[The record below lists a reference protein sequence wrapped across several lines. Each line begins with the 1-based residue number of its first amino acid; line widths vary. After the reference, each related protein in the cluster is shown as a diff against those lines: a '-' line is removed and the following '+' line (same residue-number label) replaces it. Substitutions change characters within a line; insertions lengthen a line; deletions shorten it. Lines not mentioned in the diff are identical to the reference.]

1 MASEPQAQL
10 PLFYKDLMPLNS
22 RDHSD
27 WRARSV
33 DKASWLGSQHAI
45 PLTVEEFPLAQRN
58 FPIVF
63 SAGDNPV
70 PLALMGLNEGVNV
83 FFEDD
88 GTPRGDAYV
97 PAYIRRYPFL
107 LAKLRPDAEEMSL
120 CFDPSSDILGDFKDG
135 EALFADGQPTDHT
148 KGVLEF
154 CEKFEEAGARTQAFM
169 KEITDAGLL
178 MDGEVAIQQNDKP
191 DQPYLYRG
199 FRMVNQEKLKEL
211 DSDKLKAWHE
221 SGLLPPLE
229 GERNCIRLTVSAGA
243 SLMAR
248 PDRYTSVYLLPEPWP
263 PRARTRWIFHVG
275 PNACYSAA

>member
-1 MASEPQAQL
+1 MASEPQNQL

-22 RDHSD
+22 RDHAD

-33 DKASWLGSQHAI
+33 DKANWIGNQHAI
-45 PLTVEEFPLAQRN
+45 PLTVEEFPLAQRS

-63 SAGDNPV
+63 SSGDNPV

-83 FFEDD
+83 FFEED

-135 EALFADGQPTDHT
+135 EPLFAEGQPTAHT
-148 KGVLEF
+148 KSLLDF

-169 KEITDAGLL
+169 KELTDADLL

-211 DSDKLKAWHE
+211 SADKLKAWVE
-221 SGLLPPLE
+221 SGLLPLIYAHLMSLE
-229 GERNCIRLTVSAGA
+229 LMRFIFAKQAEQGKGPTV
-243 SLMAR
+243 
-248 PDRYTSVYLLPEPWP
+248 
-263 PRARTRWIFHVG
+263 
-275 PNACYSAA
+275 AATAAAN

>member
-22 RDHSD
+22 RDHAS

-33 DKASWLGSQHAI
+33 DKASWIGNQHAI
-45 PLTVEEFPLAQRN
+45 PLTVEEFPMAQRH

-63 SAGDNPV
+63 SVGDNPV

-83 FFEDD
+83 FFDDD
-88 GTPRGDAYV
+88 GSLRGDAYV

-107 LAKLRPDAEEMSL
+107 LARLRPDAEEMSL
-120 CFDPSSDILGDFKDG
+120 CFDPSCNIIG
-135 EALFADGQPTDHT
+135 EFEEGNALFADGQPTEHT
-148 KGVLEF
+148 KGLLDF

-169 KEITDAGLL
+169 KELLDADLL

-199 FRMVNQEKLKEL
+199 FRMVNQDKLKEL
-211 DSDKLKAWHE
+211 DADKLKAWND
-221 SGLLPPLE
+221 SGLLPLMYAHLMSLE
-229 GERNCIRLTVSAGA
+229 LMRVIFAKQVELGKGPVAGTATVA
-243 SLMAR
+243 
-248 PDRYTSVYLLPEPWP
+248 
-263 PRARTRWIFHVG
+263 
-275 PNACYSAA
+275 N